1 MLHET
6 PLTIDRKQGRTPDTC
21 IFSLTGPLILRNMF
35 ELQSELRSAKP
46 QGLTVIDL
54 TGVPYMD
61 SAGMGLVMN
70 HFVHCQSKGARMIVS
85 GANSRIME
93 LFKITK
99 IDRVLQLA
107 ATIDEAEAGV

>member
-6 PLTIDRKQGRTPDTC
+6 PLTIDRKQGRTADTC

-35 ELQSELRSAKP
+35 ELQSELRSAQP
-46 QGLTVIDL
+46 QRLTVLDL

-70 HFVHCQSKGARMIVS
+70 HYVHCQTKGAHMIVA
-85 GANSRIME
+85 GANSRILD

-99 IDRVLQLA
+99 IDSVLHLA
-107 ATIDEAEAGV
+107 ATVEEAEAGA